1 MQNKT
6 LALLLGGVVPAF
18 LFGIS
23 GVLQKTSNRAG
34 IGTGPYLIFAG
45 LAVLITGV
53 IFAAVQQDLTLNRA
67 SALQTCLFGGLWALG
82 SAAIA
87 CSLGRYGGQIS
98 QLVPLYN
105 MNTLVA
111 VVVGLVM
118 LSEWRTVDLTRLGM
132 ATVLTI
138 AGGVLAATS
147 SK

>member
-1 MQNKT
+1 MQKNT
-6 LALLLGGVVPAF
+6 LAILLGGVVPAI

-34 IGTGPYLIFAG
+34 IATGPYLIIVG
-45 LAVLITGV
+45 VAVLLTG
-53 IFAAVQQDLTLNRA
+53 IAFAAVQQDLTLNRA
-67 SALQTCLFGGLWALG
+67 SLAQSCLLGGLWALG
-82 SAAIA
+82 TAAIA
-87 CSLGRYGGQIS
+87 CALGRYGGQIS

-111 VVVGLVM
+111 VVAGLVI
-118 LSEWRTVDLTRLGM
+118 LSEWRTVHLPRLLM